1 MVERKGNALQGEL
14 EEARALLD
22 SADRGKKQTDL
33 ELAEARTAV
42 NEMTSINSK
51 ASAEKRHLV
60 LMLQQQNLKKLERL
74 TNNYKFHSNL

>member
-22 SADRGKKQTDL
+22 SADRGKKQTDM
-33 ELAEARTAV
+33 ELAEARAAV

-60 LMLQQQNLKKLERL
+60 SILGQQYLKVRTLYIKERI
-74 TNNYKFHSNL
+74 FF

>member
-22 SADRGKKQTDL
+22 SADRGKKQTDM
-33 ELAEARTAV
+33 ELAEARAAV

-60 LMLQQQNLKKLERL
+60 SILGRSS
-74 TNNYKFHSNL
+74 T